1 MRSPRSRNAA
11 PSSPSE
17 DDRCRAGGG
26 VGGVATG
33 DDAARRETCT
43 VRIDGDLGN
52 FWFHGALKVK
62 LFDAARDD
70 LPGVPRKMNLAPF
83 LATQVLDTIPHAVDV
98 TRHVDCPLVEALQRV
113 AADA

>member
-1 MRSPRSRNAA
+1 MPWNHPGARWLK
-11 PSSPSE
+11 
-17 DDRCRAGGG
+17 DRVVYGLLSLVICEAFG
-26 VGGVATG
+26 
-33 DDAARRETCT
+33 RETCT